1 MLRGGLQVR
10 GIEAAGGAV
19 VPVLP
24 ALIRE
29 ADLSDGHA
37 QLVTLYSLSESS
49 SALSAE
55 RSLA

>member
-1 MLRGGLQVR
+1 MLRGGLPVR

-29 ADLSDGHA
+29 EDLANRHA
-37 QLVTLYSLSESS
+37 RVVTLYSLSESS